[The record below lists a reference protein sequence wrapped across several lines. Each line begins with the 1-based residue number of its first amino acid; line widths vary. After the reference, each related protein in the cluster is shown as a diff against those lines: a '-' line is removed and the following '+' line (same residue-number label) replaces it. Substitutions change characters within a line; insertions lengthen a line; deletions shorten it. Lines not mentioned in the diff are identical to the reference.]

1 MTIRLALVSLATS
14 VLVIGCAGPVGSQED
29 ARAGWTRTNSVL
41 ESGNSA
47 AQAGGATAPT
57 EDPVFR
63 AGTPVS
69 VNFEYGCPGA
79 GTISYIGNYYIDTVG
94 ATNVEFNYEAEFKK
108 CTDGNG
114 LTIDGT
120 IDYAMSVETSDTGS
134 SVVYSYD
141 GELTWDGDV
150 QGSCEISMSASVT
163 TTTTSA
169 SVSYS
174 GSICGYDAAATLNV
188 G

>member
-29 ARAGWTRTNSVL
+29 ARSGWTRTNAVL
-41 ESGNSA
+41 ESGGNA

-63 AGTPVS
+63 AGTAVT
-69 VNFEYGCPGA
+69 VNYDYTCPGA
-79 GTISYIGNYYIDTVG
+79 GSITYNGNYYVDTVG
-94 ATNVEFNYEAEFKK
+94 SANVEFNYEAEFNK

-114 LTIDGT
+114 LTIDGL
-120 IDYAMSVETSDTGS
+120 IDYALSVETSDTGS
-134 SVVYSYD
+134 SVVYSYE

-150 QGSCEISMSASVT
+150 QGSCELSMNASVT